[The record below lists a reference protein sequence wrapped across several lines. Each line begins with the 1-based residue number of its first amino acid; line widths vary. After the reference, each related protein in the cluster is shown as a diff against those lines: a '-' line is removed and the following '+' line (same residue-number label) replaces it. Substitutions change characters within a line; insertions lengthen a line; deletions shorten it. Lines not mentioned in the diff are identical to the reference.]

1 MKKLLLLLIIL
12 ALAPAPALAQRDVV
26 TVEVDPGETCP
37 LGWDTT
43 NTAWTKPAK
52 IFYVLPPALVTASRS
67 TNRWLYDTV
76 EFEVT
81 QTFVTALWPTLTE
94 QQAAYASGRLRSEPA
109 TSGSV
114 RTCRIGT

>member
-1 MKKLLLLLIIL
+1 MKKLLLLIIL
-12 ALAPAPALAQRDVV
+12 ALAPAPALAQRDSV

-81 QTFVTALWPTLTE
+81 QAFVDAVWPTPAE
-94 QQAAYASGRLRSEPA
+94 QTAAYTSGELRAAPA
-109 TSGSV
+109 TSGTT
-114 RTCRIGT
+114 RTCTRGQ